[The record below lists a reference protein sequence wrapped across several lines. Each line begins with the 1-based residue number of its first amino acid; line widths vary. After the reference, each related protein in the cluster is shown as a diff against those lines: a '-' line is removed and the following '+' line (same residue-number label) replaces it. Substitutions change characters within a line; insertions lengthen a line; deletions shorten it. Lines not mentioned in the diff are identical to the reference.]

1 MNIPRDYISAVQTW
15 VFSQHGD
22 SWHMTHPQASKVL
35 PVALVPP
42 NMVLSA
48 GHVQTLS
55 PWSQIFQD
63 FCRRKCWE
71 PPKNLSTI
79 LILIKHVFPEAL
91 IPSCS
96 WLNPPLK
103 WPLNLGGSPENSGGF
118 GLAMDYHE
126 EQIHEVVLK
135 LPQAAVKRS
144 K

>member
-55 PWSQIFQD
+55 P
-63 FCRRKCWE
+63 
-71 PPKNLSTI
+71 PKNLSII

-91 IPSCS
+91 IPSCP